1 MCGPWAN
8 AMCGTG
14 GRKMSK
20 VSGSSQR
27 VSSWLAEPMCG
38 EMLSPGPM
46 VTPAISTSQV
56 VVRLMVSSGGS
67 QRSPSSM
74 AWGSRARSERTASSC
89 SGWVS
94 SR

>member
-1 MCGPWAN
+1 
-8 AMCGTG
+8 
-14 GRKMSK
+14 MSN

-38 EMLSPGPM
+38 VMLSPGPM

-67 QRSPSSM
+67 KRRPSSM
-74 AWGSRARSERTASSC
+74 AWGSSERSARTASSC
-89 SGWVS
+89 SGCVS